1 MYLWDVFLPPDRF
14 EDNES
19 TLERLADIS
28 RHLKRHFERLGKLIE
43 TWVNLGDNER
53 L

>member
-28 RHLKRHFERLGKLIE
+28 RHLKRHFERLGE
-43 TWVNLGDNER
+43 TNRNMGEPWR
-53 L
+53 Q